1 MNRCEALTKHT
12 LRAGIVSGNETID
25 AIVAETSRNRL
36 LYTAGVRADSH
47 FLTSSGELVMR
58 MRQGM
63 GMGSEDEAEAEVR
76 NAGYGGHGGFGGKKD
91 AKGKGKSTTF
101 NALSS
106 PRPTSTPA
114 REGQS
119 RGFREEKGFG
129 VHIPSTNQGA
139 QLGNS
144 WNGENGSN
152 PKWKGKGKEVEHGF
166 GGNGGSGWNTT
177 HTSHPQPHPQINR
190 AHSNAG
196 PSYHQPS
203 YVLRNTNTSGGWM
216 NNTHPQPNTMH
227 SNADPSYNQPSYVL
241 TNTNTSDCI
250 RVNNPHPQ
258 HLSSSSP
265 STFNN
270 AGPSKPTNTDL
281 MNSIDNAGIGSNPH
295 IGHTPIHSDTM
306 NPKPKAESE
315 MREETREE
323 IKGEGNAGE
332 KGMEKGSGGKERGMR
347 MEESKGEGEGRA
359 GNKTPFFDKQTGGWR
374 EVVVVDLCGDE

>member
-36 LYTAGVRADSH
+36 LYPAGVRADSH

-63 GMGSEDEAEAEVR
+63 GMGSEDEAQAEVG
-76 NAGYGGHGGFGGKKD
+76 NAGYGGHGGHGGFGGRKD

-129 VHIPSTNQGA
+129 MHTPSTNQGA
-139 QLGNS
+139 QLGNA
-144 WNGENGSN
+144 WDGENGSN

-166 GGNGGSGWNTT
+166 DGNGGSGWNTT

-203 YVLRNTNTSGGWM
+203 YVLRNTNTS
-216 NNTHPQPNTMH
+216 
-227 SNADPSYNQPSYVL
+227 
-241 TNTNTSDCI
+241 DCI

-258 HLSSSSP
+258 HLSSCSP

-270 AGPSKPTNTDL
+270 AGPPKPMNTDL
-281 MNSIDNAGIGSNPH
+281 ISSIDNFGVGSNPH
-295 IGHTPIHSDTM
+295 IGYTPIHSDTLKTNTKM
-306 NPKPKAESE
+306 KAEPNTRAETKGNGSA
-315 MREETREE
+315 REETREE

-332 KGMEKGSGGKERGMR
+332 QGMR
-347 MEESKGEGEGRA
+347 MGKCKGMGKNEREEEGRA
-359 GNKTPFFDKQTGGWR
+359 RNKTPFFDKQTGGWR
-374 EVVVVDLCGDE
+374 EVVVVDLCGEE